1 MVKYCGVSYNPN
13 IFEKIYGCSKIFA
26 ALRYTDVKILQGFL
40 SPKYFCKVY
49 LKKECCCFLFVFFT
63 IFDHSHIFLFPS
75 NTSHYPK
82 AVWGG
87 GGDRVW
93 WFTVADPCMTGDVG
107 ASVVWGLGGVWV
119 VYGGGELVV
128 PLVEVVSGGGV
139 SYRLLMILARLDNET
154 FNQIKNTDI
163 SYRSS

>member
-1 MVKYCGVSYNPN
+1 M
-13 IFEKIYGCSKIFA
+13 
-26 ALRYTDVKILQGFL
+26 
-40 SPKYFCKVY
+40 
-49 LKKECCCFLFVFFT
+49 
-63 IFDHSHIFLFPS
+63 
-75 NTSHYPK
+75 
-82 AVWGG
+82 
-87 GGDRVW
+87 
-93 WFTVADPCMTGDVG
+93 
-107 ASVVWGLGGVWV
+107 